1 MSKEGGGCMIKWKN
15 NRKVFLTAIA
25 FGTMLNPLNSS
36 MISLALHQ
44 IQHEF
49 GLSFTTVSWLISTFY
64 LASAVTQPV
73 SGRIGDHVMSRR
85 TLFLFGLVLVAV
97 SAICAPFAPTFAVL
111 IVIRLLQAIGSS
123 AIYPSGVGLIRD
135 HVKERQA
142 SALAVLS
149 IFASAMTA
157 LGPTLGGFLMTIGS
171 WPAIFLV
178 NLPFILISFFLGL
191 SLFPKEKKK
200 KLRIGDT
207 VRKLDLPG
215 MFLFTVC
222 IVLLLSFLLSLS
234 DGIQYVQGILCLVSA
249 GVFIWWEYQVDE
261 PFIQIRMFRQEKRL
275 SLVYVQFIILNIFFY
290 CLFFGLPSY
299 FQDELGWR
307 VEMTG
312 LFMLCMSG
320 MSIMVS
326 PLTGK
331 WVDRGDERHPVL
343 ASAVLMLA
351 GASAMTFFF
360 IPAPFWGKGLVLALL
375 GLSYGIGNVALQAAM
390 LKASPQ
396 QMIGTTSGLF
406 QTCRY
411 LGSILSS
418 AVLGMLF
425 GEEIAGSH
433 FEQLGWTLIMIS
445 LVGIS
450 VSLYFSS
457 MVRGKQTM
465 KKAAG
470 IK

>member
-1 MSKEGGGCMIKWKN
+1 MIKWKD

-171 WPAIFLV
+171 WPAIF
-178 NLPFILISFFLGL
+178 
-191 SLFPKEKKK
+191 
-200 KLRIGDT
+200 
-207 VRKLDLPG
+207 
-215 MFLFTVC
+215 
-222 IVLLLSFLLSLS
+222 
-234 DGIQYVQGILCLVSA
+234 
-249 GVFIWWEYQVDE
+249 
-261 PFIQIRMFRQEKRL
+261 
-275 SLVYVQFIILNIFFY
+275 
-290 CLFFGLPSY
+290 
-299 FQDELGWR
+299 
-307 VEMTG
+307 
-312 LFMLCMSG
+312 
-320 MSIMVS
+320 
-326 PLTGK
+326 
-331 WVDRGDERHPVL
+331 
-343 ASAVLMLA
+343 
-351 GASAMTFFF
+351 
-360 IPAPFWGKGLVLALL
+360 
-375 GLSYGIGNVALQAAM
+375 
-390 LKASPQ
+390 
-396 QMIGTTSGLF
+396 
-406 QTCRY
+406 
-411 LGSILSS
+411 
-418 AVLGMLF
+418 
-425 GEEIAGSH
+425 
-433 FEQLGWTLIMIS
+433 
-445 LVGIS
+445 
-450 VSLYFSS
+450 
-457 MVRGKQTM
+457 
-465 KKAAG
+465 
-470 IK
+470 

>member
-1 MSKEGGGCMIKWKN
+1 MNVSRG

-73 SGRIGDHVMSRR
+73 SGRIGDHMLSRR
-85 TLFLFGLVLVAV
+85 TLFLFGLTLVAI
-97 SAICAPFAPTFAVL
+97 SAICAPFAPTFGVL

-135 HVKERQA
+135 HMKERQA

-157 LGPTLGGFLMTIGS
+157 LGPTLGGFLTTIGG
-171 WPAIFLV
+171 WPSIFLV
-178 NLPFILISFFLGL
+178 NLPFILISFLLGKR
-191 SLFPKEKKK
+191 LFPKSEKKRI
-200 KLRIGDT
+200 LRIGET
-207 VRKLDLPG
+207 IRKLDLPG
-215 MFLFTVC
+215 MFLFTTS
-222 IVLLLSFLLSLS
+222 IVLLLSFLLSLA
-234 DGIQYVQGILCLVSA
+234 DGIQYAQGVLCLFSVGA
-249 GVFIWWEYQVDE
+249 FIWWEYQVDE
-261 PFIQIRMFRQEKRL
+261 PFIQIRMFRQERQL

-320 MSIMVS
+320 FSIVVS

-331 WVDRGDERHPVL
+331 WVDRGDERHPML
-343 ASAVLMLA
+343 ASTVLMLT
-351 GASAMTFFF
+351 GASALSFFF
-360 IPAPFWGKGLVLALL
+360 IPAPLWGKGVILSLL
-375 GLSYGIGNVALQAAM
+375 GVSYGVGNVALQAAM

-425 GEEIAGSH
+425 GDEIAGAH
-433 FEQLGWTLIMIS
+433 FERLGWTLMIIS
-445 LVGIS
+445 LIGIG

-457 MVRGKQTM
+457 TVRGGQGI
-465 KKAAG
+465 KKATG
-470 IK
+470 

>member
-1 MSKEGGGCMIKWKN
+1 MKKWRD

-49 GLSFTTVSWLISTFY
+49 GLSFTTVSWLISSFY

-85 TLFLFGLVLVAV
+85 TLFLFGLGLVAV

-135 HVKERQA
+135 HIQEKQA

-157 LGPTLGGFLMTIGS
+157 LGPTLGGFLMTIGG

-191 SLFPKEKKK
+191 SLFPKEQKKR
-200 KLRIGDT
+200 KLRIGET
-207 VRKLDLPG
+207 VRRLDLPG
-215 MFLFTVC
+215 MLLFTVC
-222 IVLLLSFLLSLS
+222 IVLLLSFLLSLGH
-234 DGIQYVQGILCLVSA
+234 GIQYVQGILCLLSA
-249 GVFIWWEYQVDE
+249 GAFIWWEYQVDE
-261 PFIQIRMFRQEKRL
+261 PFIQIRMFRQEQRL

-320 MSIMVS
+320 VSIIVS

-343 ASAVLMLA
+343 TSAVLMLA

-360 IPAPFWGKGLVLALL
+360 IPAPLWGKGLVLALL

-396 QMIGTTSGLF
+396 HMIGTSSGLF

-425 GEEIAGSH
+425 GDEIAGPH

-445 LVGIS
+445 LIGIG
-450 VSLYFSS
+450 VSLYFSNK
-457 MVRGKQTM
+457 VRGGQSI
-465 KKAAG
+465 KKAAR
-470 IK
+470 

>member
-1 MSKEGGGCMIKWKN
+1 MNVSRG

-73 SGRIGDHVMSRR
+73 SGRIGDHMLSRR
-85 TLFLFGLVLVAV
+85 TLFLFGLTLVAI
-97 SAICAPFAPTFAVL
+97 SAICAPFAPTFGVL

-135 HVKERQA
+135 HMKERQA

-157 LGPTLGGFLMTIGS
+157 LGPTLGGVLTTIGG
-171 WPAIFLV
+171 WPSIFLV
-178 NLPFILISFFLGL
+178 NLPFILISFVLGKR
-191 SLFPKEKKK
+191 LFPKSEKKRI
-200 KLRIGDT
+200 LRIGET
-207 VRKLDLPG
+207 IRKLDLPG
-215 MFLFTVC
+215 MFLFTTS
-222 IVLLLSFLLSLS
+222 IVLLLSFLLSLA
-234 DGIQYVQGILCLVSA
+234 DGIQYAQGVLCLFSVGA
-249 GVFIWWEYQVDE
+249 FIWWEYQVDE
-261 PFIQIRMFRQEKRL
+261 PFIQIRMFRQERQL

-320 MSIMVS
+320 FSIVVS

-331 WVDRGDERHPVL
+331 WVDRGDERQPML
-343 ASAVLMLA
+343 ASTVLMLA
-351 GASAMTFFF
+351 GASALSFFF
-360 IPAPFWGKGLVLALL
+360 IPSPFLGKGVILSLL
-375 GLSYGIGNVALQAAM
+375 GVSYGVGNVALQAAM

-425 GEEIAGSH
+425 GDEIAGSH
-433 FEQLGWTLIMIS
+433 FERLGWTLMIIS
-445 LVGIS
+445 LIGIG

-457 MVRGKQTM
+457 RVRGGQGI
-465 KKAAG
+465 KKATG
-470 IK
+470 

>member
-1 MSKEGGGCMIKWKN
+1 MN
-15 NRKVFLTAIA
+15 VLRDNRKVFLTAIA

-73 SGRIGDHVMSRR
+73 SGRIGDHILSRR
-85 TLFLFGLVLVAV
+85 TLFLFGLTLVAI
-97 SAICAPFAPTFAVL
+97 SAICAPFAPTFVVL

-123 AIYPSGVGLIRD
+123 AIYPSGVGLIRE
-135 HVKERQA
+135 HIKERQA
-142 SALAVLS
+142 SALAVLA

-157 LGPTLGGFLMTIGS
+157 LGPTLGGFLMTIGG

-178 NLPFILISFFLGL
+178 NLPFILISFVLGMY
-191 SLFPKEKKK
+191 LFPKGQKKG
-200 KLRIGDT
+200 KLRIKEA

-215 MFLFTVC
+215 MLLFTSC
-222 IVLLLSFLLSLS
+222 IVLLLSFLLSLA
-234 DGIQYVQGILCLVSA
+234 DGVQYVQGILCLLSA

-261 PFIQIRMFRQEKRL
+261 PFIQIRMFRKEKRL

-320 MSIMVS
+320 ISIIVS

-343 ASAVLMLA
+343 ASTVLMLA

-360 IPAPFWGKGLVLALL
+360 LPAPLWGKGVVLALL

-396 QMIGTTSGLF
+396 QMIGTSSGLF

-425 GEEIAGSH
+425 GEEIAGAH
-433 FEQLGWTLIMIS
+433 FEHLGWTLIVIS
-445 LVGIS
+445 LIGIG

-457 MVRGKQTM
+457 MVVKQNAI
-465 KKAAG
+465 KKATG
-470 IK
+470 

>member
-1 MSKEGGGCMIKWKN
+1 MIKWKN

-234 DGIQYVQGILCLVSA
+234 DGIQYVQGILCLVSTGA
-249 GVFIWWEYQVDE
+249 FIWWEYQVDE
-261 PFIQIRMFRQEKRL
+261 PFIQIRMFRQEKLL

-331 WVDRGDERHPVL
+331 WVDRDDERHPVL

-433 FEQLGWTLIMIS
+433 FEQLGWTLIMLS

>member
-1 MSKEGGGCMIKWKN
+1 MIKWKD
-15 NRKVFLTAIA
+15 NRNVFLTAIA

-215 MFLFTVC
+215 MLLFTVC

-249 GVFIWWEYQVDE
+249 GAFIWWEHQVDE

-320 MSIMVS
+320 VSIMVS
-326 PLTGK
+326 TLTGK

-433 FEQLGWTLIMIS
+433 FDQLGWTLIMIS

>member
-1 MSKEGGGCMIKWKN
+1 MIKWKD

-234 DGIQYVQGILCLVSA
+234 DGIQYVQGILCLVSV

-320 MSIMVS
+320 VSIMVS

>member
-1 MSKEGGGCMIKWKN
+1 MNGATN

-36 MISLALHQ
+36 MMSLALHH

-49 GLSFTTVSWLISTFY
+49 GLSFTTASWLISTFY
-64 LASAVTQPV
+64 LASAVTQPM
-73 SGRIGDHVMSRR
+73 SGRMGDHVVSRR
-85 TLFLFGLVLVAV
+85 TLFLFGLVLVAI
-97 SAICAPFAPTFAVL
+97 SAICAPFAQAFAVL
-111 IVIRLLQAIGSS
+111 IVIRVMQAIGSS

-135 HVKERQA
+135 HMKERQA

-157 LGPTLGGFLMTIGS
+157 LGPTVGGFLMIVGG

-178 NLPFILISFFLGL
+178 NLPFILISYVLGHA
-191 SLFPKEKKK
+191 LFPKEQKKER
-200 KLRIGDT
+200 LRFGET
-207 VRKLDLPG
+207 MRKLDLPG
-215 MFLFTVC
+215 MLLFTAT
-222 IVLLLSFLLSLS
+222 IVLLLSFLLSLAE
-234 DGIQYVQGILCLVSA
+234 GVQYVQAVLCLISA
-249 GVFIWWEYQVDE
+249 GAFIWWEYQVDD
-261 PFIQIRMFRQEKRL
+261 PFIQIRMFRKEKRL
-275 SLVYVQFIILNIFFY
+275 SLVYVQFIILNLFFY

-320 MSIMVS
+320 ISIIVS

-331 WVDRGDERHPVL
+331 WVDQGDERHPIL
-343 ASAVLMLA
+343 ASTVLMLA
-351 GASAMTFFF
+351 GSSALSFFF
-360 IPAPFWGKGLVLALL
+360 IPAPLWGKGVTLSLL
-375 GLSYGIGNVALQAAM
+375 GLSYGVGNVALQAAM

-425 GEEIAGSH
+425 GDEIAGAH
-433 FEQLGWTLIMIS
+433 FERLGWILIFIS
-445 LVGIS
+445 LIGIG
-450 VSLYFSS
+450 VSFYFSS
-457 MVRGKQTM
+457 IVIKE
-465 KKAAG
+465 KAM
-470 IK
+470 

>member
-1 MSKEGGGCMIKWKN
+1 MNVSRD
-15 NRKVFLTAIA
+15 NRKIFLTAIA

-73 SGRIGDHVMSRR
+73 SGRIGDDVMSRR
-85 TLFLFGLVLVAV
+85 TLFLSGLALVAISAV
-97 SAICAPFAPTFAVL
+97 SAPFAPTFAVL

-135 HVKERQA
+135 HIKVRQA
-142 SALAVLS
+142 SAMAVLS

-157 LGPTLGGFLMTIGS
+157 LGPTLGGFLITIGG

-178 NLPFILISFFLGL
+178 NLPFIIISFALGMY
-191 SLFPKEKKK
+191 LFPKEQKKRG
-200 KLRIGDT
+200 LRIGDV
-207 VRKLDLPG
+207 VRKLDLTG
-215 MFLFTVC
+215 MLLFTSC
-222 IVLLLSFLLSLS
+222 IVLLLSFLLSLV
-234 DGIQYVQGILCLVSA
+234 DGIEYAQGVLCLLSA
-249 GVFIWWEYQVDE
+249 GAFIWWECQVDH
-261 PFIQIRMFRQEKRL
+261 PFIQIRMFREEKRL

-320 MSIMVS
+320 VSIIVS

-331 WVDRGDERHPVL
+331 WVDRSDERQPIL
-343 ASAVLMLA
+343 ASTVLMLA
-351 GASAMTFFF
+351 GAFAMTFFF
-360 IPAPFWGKGLVLALL
+360 ILAPLWGKGVILALF
-375 GLSYGIGNVALQAAM
+375 GFSYGIGNVALQAAM

-396 QMIGTTSGLF
+396 QMVGTSSGLF

-418 AVLGMLF
+418 AILGMLF
-425 GEEIAGSH
+425 GHEIARAH
-433 FEQLGWTLIMIS
+433 FERLGWTLIIIS
-445 LVGIS
+445 LIGIG
-450 VSLYFSS
+450 VSLYFSN
-457 MVRGKQTM
+457 MVKGRKAI
-465 KKAAG
+465 KKATG
-470 IK
+470 

>member
-249 GVFIWWEYQVDE
+249 GAFIWWEYQVDE

-320 MSIMVS
+320 VSIMVS

-390 LKASPQ
+390 LKASPP

-457 MVRGKQTM
+457 LVRGKQTM